1 MDTSPATYS
10 ESAIAVI
17 INAIGADGAARL
29 VEILGGTRWYVPKT
43 PPAPWVEALGAELAE
58 KLTATF
64 AGDDIRIPRDKKIFD
79 ALIAQDAAAGMA
91 RNALAL
97 KYRMDVRSVQNA
109 LKRHRQRQAEA
120 AMVDLFGG

>member
-1 MDTSPATYS
+1 MNAEP
-10 ESAIAVI
+10 ESALALI
-17 INAIGADGAARL
+17 IDAIGADGAARL
-29 VEILGGTRWYVPKT
+29 VEVLGGTRWYVPKT
-43 PPAPWVEALGAELAE
+43 PPASWVEALGADLAE

-79 ALIAQDAAAGMA
+79 ALIARDAAAGLS

-109 LKRHRQRQAEA
+109 LRRHRQRLAAA
-120 AMVDLFGG
+120 AMGDLFGDA